1 MQNQKKESFIYSLIK
16 DYWLDLKSNDPLL
29 YKFQKNRWYYLVAI
43 ILSECTLA
51 TLVFYAS
58 VTFASFIGA
67 IEVGSTL
74 LFLNYLPLLCILIMA
89 VLIMNVVIK
98 LLTDNLTRNW
108 RYYVFTNETNKL
120 CNTNVLKNFDQR
132 DKSIETNS
140 PATLAKTLAIC
151 VSDLLDAGTT
161 IITAVI
167 QFIPCIVILYLV
179 HPYLPLIT
187 FFTCAILLFTC
198 YQVAKIMNDSQAKYM
213 GHENQFQTF
222 AEIITT
228 FAQSFSM
235 QPHLCDSR
243 KASLNDIVNE
253 AYDARGDYTVK
264 KAIFNFFATLSKQIV
279 IYGPYLLFGY
289 YAIQSH
295 MSMAE
300 FTLIVNAFIQASSSL
315 MEINQIQTMI
325 VKCNNAKDLYKHY
338 KYIQNADVKPVL
350 EKNISEDD
358 CVTFKD
364 AKIFQIETTAPYKIR
379 IKDDA
384 NKNIVQKFNM
394 ETITWDD
401 LDPQL
406 LNGQYCI
413 SQMGEHPNSKP
424 ILFDNASQ
432 KQLKPNQEYVFANNY
447 VYNYNLNFSI
457 EPGKKVLIKGDSGTG
472 KSLIIKAISG
482 NYRLGYGSM
491 NLPDDS
497 QIIHI
502 TQTAVVDRTKTW
514 KEELLAAM
522 PEIQKSAI
530 PDCDMLNIVN
540 TYFGDQKGQIQ
551 LDQTIGELSGGQE
564 QRFILCR
571 ILLQNPD
578 NIKLVTLDEPFGK
591 VDSASEIEY
600 LKSIYNHFDKATV
613 LTISHSDAKDGSE
626 NNPNSILS
634 IHDAKLSVCSLF
646 KNKDQLKTGQCLS
659 EVSYTPRKTQ

>member
-29 YKFQKNRWYYLVAI
+29 VKFQKNRWYYLIAI
-43 ILSECTLA
+43 ILSECALA
-51 TLVFYAS
+51 TLVFFAS

-67 IEVGSTL
+67 IEVSSTI
-74 LFLNYLPLLCILIMA
+74 LFLNYLPMLALLIMA
-89 VLIMNVVIK
+89 ILCMTVVIK
-98 LLTDNLTRNW
+98 LLTDLLTRNW
-108 RYYVFTNETNKL
+108 RYYVLINETKKL
-120 CNTNVLKNFDQR
+120 CNPDVLKNFDQR

-140 PATLAKTLAIC
+140 PATLAKTLAVC

-167 QFIPCIVILYLV
+167 QFIPSIVILYLV
-179 HPYLPLIT
+179 NPYLPLIT
-187 FFTCAILLFTC
+187 FFTCVVLLFTC

-243 KASLNDIVNE
+243 KTSLEEIVNE
-253 AYDARGDYTVK
+253 AYEARGDYSIK

-289 YAIQSH
+289 YAIQSQ

-350 EKNISEDD
+350 EQHISKDD
-358 CVTFKD
+358 SITFRE

-379 IKDDA
+379 IKDDT
-384 NKNIVQKFNM
+384 NKDIVQKFNM
-394 ETITWDD
+394 ETVTWDD

-413 SQMGEHPNSKP
+413 SQLGDQPNSQP
-424 ILFDNASQ
+424 ILFKNTLQ
-432 KQLKPNQEYVFANNY
+432 QQLKPNQEYVFANNFA
-447 VYNYNLNFSI
+447 YNYKLNFSI
-457 EPGKKVLIKGDSGTG
+457 EAGKKVLIKGDSGTG

-491 NLPDDS
+491 YLPDES
-497 QIIHI
+497 QIIHV
-502 TQTAVVDRTKTW
+502 TQTAIVDRTKTW

-522 PEIQKSAI
+522 TEDQRNKTA
-530 PDCDMLNIVN
+530 DCDMLDIVKN
-540 TYFGDQKGQIQ
+540 YFGDQKGDIQ
-551 LDQTIGELSGGQE
+551 LDQIIGELSGGQE

-571 ILLQNPD
+571 LLLQNPD
-578 NIKLVTLDEPFGK
+578 NIKLITLDEPFGK
-591 VDSASEIEY
+591 VDSASEIQY
-600 LKSIYNHFDKATV
+600 LKSIYQRFPKATV
-613 LTISHSDAKDGSE
+613 LTISHSDIIDSSSHKKDD
-626 NNPNSILS
+626 SIIG

-646 KNKDQLKTGQCLS
+646 NQSKQKETSFLS
-659 EVSYTPRKTQ
+659 EATYTQL